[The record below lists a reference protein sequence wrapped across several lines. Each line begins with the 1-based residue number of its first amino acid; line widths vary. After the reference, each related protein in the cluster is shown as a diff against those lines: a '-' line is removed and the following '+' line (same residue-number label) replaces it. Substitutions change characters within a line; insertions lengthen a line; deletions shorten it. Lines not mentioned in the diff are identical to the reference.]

1 MPGRV
6 TSRSTTDGRQN
17 RAASPASSADA
28 TSSSSNSSAASVVR
42 RRSRSEGS
50 SSTTRMRR
58 RGVWL
63 NCGLFMSVVER
74 RPQGAFHSKC
84 RDRWVTCPYR
94 RSPIPRFRE
103 ERGRLA
109 EQQIRDEECDGGE
122 HPGEREIAN
131 EVRSRRRGLNG
142 DVDQEVAGNPTGPAV
157 ASLPG
162 DPQLGTVLDPRRDP
176 NPHPPLG
183 LDEARALALVAR
195 LDAAGRT
202 RLDPHEPCD
211 VEMRLKQPP
220 GAVALRTVRIRLAD
234 HPAAAAHVAS
244 SRSLVENH
252 PPRSALG
259 IGEPE
264 LDPEVEVVAA
274 RRTLARVP
282 KIFVEALVPAAPIAV
297 PVIEES

>member
-142 DVDQEVAGNPTGPAV
+142 DVDQEVAGNPTGPA
-157 ASLPG
+157 
-162 DPQLGTVLDPRRDP
+162 
-176 NPHPPLG
+176 
-183 LDEARALALVAR
+183 
-195 LDAAGRT
+195 
-202 RLDPHEPCD
+202 
-211 VEMRLKQPP
+211 
-220 GAVALRTVRIRLAD
+220 
-234 HPAAAAHVAS
+234 AAAHVAS

>member
-183 LDEARALALVAR
+183 LDEARALA
-195 LDAAGRT
+195 
-202 RLDPHEPCD
+202 
-211 VEMRLKQPP
+211 
-220 GAVALRTVRIRLAD
+220 
-234 HPAAAAHVAS
+234 HVAS